1 MLGAGAV
8 LGAQALLVALAV
20 QSRPAPPG
28 STDPS
33 RGDSLGPDLDANPP
47 EEWTREDDAQHH
59 RGWLVLVWA
68 SAAPV
73 PPEKPER
80 GERAFA
86 TLANGALRLARD
98 RKSPAVSVVDLEG
111 CEVRLCGVPGAA
123 ADEPEQSWPA
133 NVRWRPKK
141 DGAGK
146 EKRWWKRLPIVVSH
160 PERAL
165 YKGHRVLLCYALSDA
180 AKEAWTVALHRDV
193 HRSRAM
199 VDRATFSA
207 AAAAAPERR
216 GVPAAA
222 AAAAAGRDDETAALL
237 DHLAS
242 MRSARESRD
251 ASRARDD
258 AAHGSEATA
267 ETGWTSGGAAGA
279 AVNAILSRIL
289 FDVQRS
295 PDKVAELKYQLG
307 NLCRGIPDLPKFVG
321 PIRVEK
327 LFLGRCVPQV
337 LAARLPAASAGGGA
351 AAPWDGGVLANRGPC
366 SAAELEIEFGGV
378 AEITLVTHIDL
389 SVYAEMAGAEE
400 TGTGAGAREEAG
412 AGAGAG
418 TGTGAGA
425 GEETSAVE
433 ENLRRIRDLATKN
446 ASKLIGAVAKKLVGV
461 PISVTI
467 RVKRLAGTLRVW
479 IPPPPGDRLWFGF
492 VDEPEVEMDATP
504 SVGQLGIKWHGL
516 AEKVSKMITAE
527 LLKEVHAA
535 LVLPN
540 AGNAFLEP
548 LQPFDDVPEIE
559 VADLVELGKTS
570 YVGEK
575 TASRVEDAVA
585 AAATT
590 KKTTTTDS
598 TSVSDST
605 SASSPEPAVRGLG
618 SATAAEAAADDAAG
632 RIFHTPSNSMLVE
645 DAVAAAIADPS
656 LDPGEM
662 PPSPTLESKEEE
674 EEAEEAVAAMV
685 DSFLSAGSD
694 GRDEDR
700 RRDGDN
706 SDGIGSP
713 GGIGDWTSSASPP
726 ARGHVEVASP
736 PRRRDDDSPL
746 LDFHF
751 GKPLARRPS
760 LEGKPAGLND
770 AAASPGGASGSPR
783 AGAGSGA
790 GGAAGLRLFGEG
802 GVFARRAMEAKD
814 TLARAQA
821 TMRSDMEH
829 IREGLKEGGVKGG
842 LDVFK
847 SVAARAAKEMSAEIR
862 GANGFASPTSPAAE
876 PKVYGGGQEIPF
888 ALETDDPKGEE

>member
-1 MLGAGAV
+1 MLGAGVV

-20 QSRPAPPG
+20 QSRPLPRG
-28 STDPS
+28 SADPS
-33 RGDSLGPDLDANPP
+33 PGDSLGPDLDAVPP
-47 EEWTREDDAQHH
+47 EEWTREGDAQHH
-59 RGWLVLVWA
+59 RGWLVLVSA

-86 TLANGALRLARD
+86 TLANGVLRLARD
-98 RKSPAVSVVDLEG
+98 RKSLDITAVNLEG

-123 ADEPEQSWPA
+123 ADEPEHSWPA

-165 YKGHRVLLCYALSDA
+165 YKGHRVLWCYALSDA

-199 VDRATFSA
+199 VDRAMFSA

-216 GVPAAA
+216 GVP

-242 MRSARESRD
+242 MRLARESRD

-258 AAHGSEATA
+258 AAHGSKATT
-267 ETGWTSGGAAGA
+267 ETGWASGGAAGA

-289 FDVQRS
+289 YDAQRS

-321 PIRVEK
+321 PIRVEN
-327 LFLGRCVPQV
+327 LFMGKCVPQV
-337 LAARLPAASAGGGA
+337 LAARLPAASAGDAA

-389 SVYAEMAGAEE
+389 SVYAEMVSAEE
-400 TGTGAGAREEAG
+400 IGTGACAREEAG
-412 AGAGAG
+412 AGAEAGAG
-418 TGTGAGA
+418 TSTGT

-467 RVKRLAGTLRVW
+467 RVRRLAGTLRVW

-516 AEKVSKMITAE
+516 AERVSKMITAE

-548 LQPFDDVPEIE
+548 LRPFDDVPEIE

-570 YVGEK
+570 YVGENTAPRTRK
-575 TASRVEDAVA
+575 SEDSPELAVRGPGSPTASA
-585 AAATT
+585 AAATAP
-590 KKTTTTDS
+590 
-598 TSVSDST
+598 VS
-605 SASSPEPAVRGLG
+605 
-618 SATAAEAAADDAAG
+618 DDAAG

-662 PPSPTLESKEEE
+662 ALSPELESKEEK

-694 GRDEDR
+694 GRDEDG
-700 RRDGDN
+700 RRDGDRPE
-706 SDGIGSP
+706 GIGSP
-713 GGIGDWTSSASPP
+713 SAVGDWTSSTSPP
-726 ARGHVEVASP
+726 ARGRVEVESP
-736 PRRRDDDSPL
+736 PGRRDDDSPI

-751 GKPLARRPS
+751 GHPLARRPS
-760 LEGKPAGLND
+760 LDARLSGSND
-770 AAASPGGASGSPR
+770 ASTSPRGASASPR
-783 AGAGSGA
+783 AAPAGR
-790 GGAAGLRLFGEG
+790 RLFGEG

-847 SVAARAAKEMSAEIR
+847 CVAARAAKEMSAEIR
-862 GANGFASPTSPAAE
+862 GANGFASPASPAAK
-876 PKVYGGGQEIPF
+876 PKVYGEGQAIPF
-888 ALETDDPKGEE
+888 ALETDDHENKEERGIRGARA